1 MADDLNR
8 GRDIRV
14 AHDHHRTGS
23 AELENIRDG
32 IGNTRERM
40 SQTIDEIGDRL
51 NPGHIKAQVKQNLRD
66 ATIGRAET
74 MARHAADR
82 VNDTRTGM
90 MDTIRDNPIPA
101 AMVGI
106 GLGWLMWNGKRE
118 GSQGQTRDDRDYRD
132 DWYMGERDTATA
144 ERMRARF
151 GGVEDEGRGRVD
163 QLKDEARHLTD
174 RAEGMLSD
182 ATDRAR
188 DAVDRTQE
196 TLYSATDR
204 AQDLAVEMADK
215 ARYRAHR
222 VEDRF
227 QEGLHESP
235 LAMGAAAVAIGLAAG
250 LTVPSTRTESQLM
263 GRSRDRVVDR
273 MRGMAE
279 ETGER
284 VQNVASQVM
293 DQTKDTVRTAARE
306 EGLTANSQ
314 SRSGQNPQPGQSSQ
328 SRSSTGLGG
337 TTPAPGMAGSA
348 NTPGQTLGTRPNESH

>member
-8 GRDIRV
+8 GGDIRV
-14 AHDHHRTGS
+14 AHDHHDTGS

-66 ATIGRAET
+66 ATIGRAEN

-82 VNDTRTGM
+82 VSDTRTGM

-118 GSQGQTRDDRDYRD
+118 GSHGQTRDYRDYRD
-132 DWYMGERDTATA
+132 DWYLGERDTATA

-151 GGVEDEGRGRVD
+151 GGVESEGRGRMD
-163 QLKDEARHLTD
+163 HLKDEASNLTD
-174 RAEGMLSD
+174 HAEGMLSD
-182 ATDRAR
+182 AADRTR

-196 TLYSATDR
+196 ALSGATDR
-204 AQDLAVEMADK
+204 AQDLAVEMADH

-227 QEGLHESP
+227 QEGIHENP
-235 LAMGAAAVAIGLAAG
+235 LAMGAAAIAIGLAAG
-250 LTVPSTRTESQLM
+250 LSVPSTRAESQLM
-263 GRSRDRVVDR
+263 GRSRDQVMGR

-279 ETGER
+279 G
-284 VQNVASQVM
+284 QS
-293 DQTKDTVRTAARE
+293 DQT
-306 EGLTANSQ
+306 
-314 SRSGQNPQPGQSSQ
+314 
-328 SRSSTGLGG
+328 RSSAAFGG

-348 NTPGQTLGTRPNESH
+348 NTPR